1 MAILENTLL
10 LLIAGPLFIYL
21 LLKLIEFLNKVWL
34 NPISIKYKM
43 KSQGI
48 KGPSYK
54 FLHGNTKEIMNMR
67 RSSMGKSMDDISHDI
82 FPRILPHVHSWV
94 NVYGANFLNWYGPQA
109 QLVVTEAELVKEI
122 LNNKNDNYPKIDLEG
137 YAKKLLGDG
146 LSSSKGEKWAKMR
159 KLANHVFHAES
170 LKNMIPTMIK
180 SVDIMLEKWKE
191 YENKEIEVF
200 GEFRVLTSEIISRT
214 AFGSSYLEGKNIFDM
229 LMKLTLIVSRNAH
242 KIKFPLISWFLTS
255 KDEVESENLEQGIRD
270 CIVQIITKRE
280 KEESVKIDF
289 LDKLLEANEYHKKNY
304 SIEDIVDECKTF
316 YFAGH
321 ETTTSVLGWTI
332 LLIAVHQEWQEKARK
347 EVIEIYTTISLL
359 CYVKSARNSHVLC
372 LLYRM
377 IPYIIKYSAY
387 ITLIFNMQMNM
398 IIEESM
404 RLYPPVPAIKRKV
417 VKEVKLGKLITLPP
431 EMELYISPLA
441 LHHDSKIW
449 GEDVH
454 LFKPERF
461 AEGIVKATN
470 NNPVAYMPFGF
481 GQRTCVGLNFAMTEA
496 KIALSMILQSYRI
509 VLSPNYVHS
518 PVQIFMVQPQH
529 GVQVILNK
537 I

>member
-1 MAILENTLL
+1 MAILENTVVI
-10 LLIAGPLFIYL
+10 LIAGPLFIYL
-21 LLKLIEFLNKVWL
+21 LLNLIEFLNKVWL

-67 RSSMGKSMDDISHDI
+67 RFSMGQSMDDISHNI

-94 NVYGANFLNWYGPQA
+94 NEYGANFLNWYGPQA

-180 SVDIMLEKWKE
+180 SVEIMLEKWKE

-200 GEFRVLTSEIISRT
+200 GEFKVLTSDIISRT
-214 AFGSSYLEGKNIFDM
+214 AFGSSYLEGKNIFDK

-270 CIVQIITKRE
+270 CIAEIITKRE
-280 KEESVKIDF
+280 KEESVKTDF
-289 LDKLLEANEYHKKNY
+289 LDKLLEANEYHKN

-321 ETTTSVLGWTI
+321 ETTTSLLGWTI
-332 LLIAVHQEWQEKARK
+332 LLLAVHQEWQEKARK
-347 EVIEIYTTISLL
+347 EVIEMFDHANPNADGI
-359 CYVKSARNSHVLC
+359 ARLK
-372 LLYRM
+372 
-377 IPYIIKYSAY
+377 I
-387 ITLIFNMQMNM
+387 MNM

-417 VKEVKLGKLITLPP
+417 VKEVKLGKLTLPP

-441 LHHDSKIW
+441 LHHDRKIW

-470 NNPVAYMPFGF
+470 NNTAAFMPFGY
-481 GQRTCVGLNFAMTEA
+481 GPRTCVGLNFAITEA
-496 KIALSMILQSYRI
+496 KIALSMILQRYRI
-509 VLSPNYVHS
+509 VLSPSYVHS